1 MYDKF
6 TPQKPMNLMD
16 FVQAA
21 RSVVKEVSPDELE
34 QMQQDRPDLMI
45 LDVRE
50 SAEHQQTGHIKHCT
64 FVPRGILEAA
74 ADPSYPKRLP
84 ELVEA
89 RERPIVVYCATGGR
103 SAMAAA
109 VLQMMGFK
117 EVYSLAG
124 GFQAWAADDK
134 PVAKE
139 ASFV

>member
-1 MYDKF
+1 MYDQF
-6 TPQKPMNLMD
+6 KPEKAVGLMD
-16 FVQAA
+16 FVQSA
-21 RSVVKEVSPDELE
+21 RAVVKEITPDELE
-34 QMQQDRPDLMI
+34 RMQKERPDLMVI
-45 LDVRE
+45 DVRE
-50 SAEHQQTGHIKHCT
+50 SAEHQQTGHIAHCT

-89 RERPIVVYCATGGR
+89 RERPVVCYCATGGR

-124 GFQAWAADDK
+124 GFQAWIDQGK
-134 PVAKE
+134 PVARE